1 MSHSIGRNTTI
12 DLFDF
17 ARDFHQKMAAYY
29 EQMQKEA
36 THEEPRLLLQY
47 LTEHEA
53 HLAQN
58 IREYEQEVPDKV
70 RERWF
75 RFTDEDLTSE
85 ALADAKFRPDMT
97 ADEVLGM
104 ALKVDGSLIKLFK
117 QMRENLQSEEVQ
129 DAIDSL
135 VQMEEQAQIKLMN
148 SSRYYDE

>member
-1 MSHSIGRNTTI
+1 MSHSIGRNAAI

-29 EQMQKEA
+29 GQMQKEA
-36 THEEPRLLLQY
+36 TNEEPRLLLQY
-47 LTEHEA
+47 LAEHEG
-53 HLAQN
+53 HLAQS
-58 IREYEQEVPDKV
+58 IREYEEQVPDKV

-85 ALADAKFRPDMT
+85 ALADAKFRPDMNRE
-97 ADEVLGM
+97 EVLDM